1 MILYSTGCSKCKVL
15 KEKLDQLHI
24 EYTVCDDTDIMFAK
38 GFLSVPML
46 EVDDKIMTFNE
57 AIKWLKEKTNE

>member
-1 MILYSTGCSKCKVL
+1 MTLYSTNCPKCKVL
-15 KEKLDQLHI
+15 KEKLDNLNI
-24 EYTVCDDTDIMFAK
+24 DYTICDDMNLMIEK

-46 EVDDKIMTFNE
+46 EVNDKIMTFNE